1 MEQLHN
7 ASETL
12 RTPAEQTRPGSVSN
26 TQRHRSRKRKHLA
39 MLIERKPWKRQPKGP
54 ETKRHGNTSRIRPD
68 LLQASNFPVS
78 SVVWG
83 SQVRSHSRLQLLYSA
98 SLSLLHNFCHC
109 FPHWHAGL
117 TQNQSAEALPP
128 RTSLHRADMQ
138 PEGVTP
144 SMETGLGPCSS

>member
-1 MEQLHN
+1 MERLHN

-12 RTPAEQTRPGSVSN
+12 KTPAEQTRPGPVSN

-39 MLIERKPWKRQPKGP
+39 LLIERKPWKRQPKGP
-54 ETKRHGNTSRIRPD
+54 ETKGHGKTSRIRPD
-68 LLQASNFPVS
+68 PLQSSNFPVS

-98 SLSLLHNFCHC
+98 SPSLLHNFCRC

-117 TQNQSAEALPP
+117 TQNQSTEALPP
-128 RTSLHRADMQ
+128 RTSLHHADMQ
-138 PEGVTP
+138 PAGVTP
-144 SMETGLGPCSS
+144 STETGLGPCSL